1 MESMILE
8 AMIQGGPMAIFAAW
22 LAYNNSKQDENH
34 AEMYAKFFTKLED
47 INAKHENN
55 RETLE
60 NKYEQRN
67 DQVRERWLVVVEKVE
82 KERDEAQKENARTV
96 GQLNESIKELTM
108 RIEMLNQKIK

>member
-22 LAYNNSKQDENH
+22 LAWNNSKQDENL
-34 AEMYAKFFTKLED
+34 AEMYAKFFKKLED
-47 INAKHENN
+47 MNAKHETN
-55 RETLE
+55 RENLE

-67 DQVRERWLVVVEKVE
+67 DLVRERWLSVVEKVE
-82 KERDEAQKENARTV
+82 KERDEAQRENARTV

-108 RIEMLNQKIK
+108 RIELLNQKIK